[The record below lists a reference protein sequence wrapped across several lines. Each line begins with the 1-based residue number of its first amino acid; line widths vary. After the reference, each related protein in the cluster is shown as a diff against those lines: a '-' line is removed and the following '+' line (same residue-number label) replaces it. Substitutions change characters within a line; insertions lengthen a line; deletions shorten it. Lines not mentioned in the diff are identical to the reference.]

1 MCFPRRTR
9 DKERANQQPWTVK
22 ITSMGSVFRHF
33 AMVAWIE
40 NKDLLDEVEHDI
52 LKPNS
57 MIFFIIHFLGNL
69 QSLGVCKV

>member
-1 MCFPRRTR
+1 MVC
-9 DKERANQQPWTVK
+9 V
-22 ITSMGSVFRHF
+22 F

-57 MIFFIIHFLGNL
+57 MIFLSYI
-69 QSLGVCKV
+69 S

>member
-9 DKERANQQPWTVK
+9 DRERANQQPWTVK

-57 MIFFIIHFLGNL
+57 MIFLSYI
-69 QSLGVCKV
+69 S

>member
-9 DKERANQQPWTVK
+9 DKERALNCQ

-57 MIFFIIHFLGNL
+57 MIFLSYI
-69 QSLGVCKV
+69 S

>member
-9 DKERANQQPWTVK
+9 DKERANQ

-40 NKDLLDEVEHDI
+40 NKDLLDKVEHDI

-57 MIFFIIHFLGNL
+57 MIFLSYI
-69 QSLGVCKV
+69 S

>member
-1 MCFPRRTR
+1 M
-9 DKERANQQPWTVK
+9 
-22 ITSMGSVFRHF
+22 FRHF

-57 MIFFIIHFLGNL
+57 MIFLSYI
-69 QSLGVCKV
+69 S

>member
-9 DKERANQQPWTVK
+9 DKERANQ
-22 ITSMGSVFRHF
+22 IASMGSVFRHF

-40 NKDLLDEVEHDI
+40 NKDLLDKVEHDI

-57 MIFFIIHFLGNL
+57 MIFLSYI
-69 QSLGVCKV
+69 S